1 MTCRVVII
9 DDDREMCEEI
19 KDILVDEGYSVRT
32 AFNGTDGLA
41 IIGEYGCD
49 VLLLDLKMP
58 GLDGLAVLKEMQ
70 AAASRPRILVLTA
83 KLLDPRVPQQTP
95 VDQEIVCL
103 SDGVLSKP
111 FSIPDLLAA
120 IRRVEADGNPRSK

>member
-70 AAASRPRILVLTA
+70 AVASRPSNVSVTVRSSIVMPLCRARIGHS
-83 KLLDPRVPQQTP
+83 
-95 VDQEIVCL
+95 DQE
-103 SDGVLSKP
+103 
-111 FSIPDLLAA
+111 
-120 IRRVEADGNPRSK
+120 NPEFLHATSASVQRLRPSPHFRQLPGFDWS